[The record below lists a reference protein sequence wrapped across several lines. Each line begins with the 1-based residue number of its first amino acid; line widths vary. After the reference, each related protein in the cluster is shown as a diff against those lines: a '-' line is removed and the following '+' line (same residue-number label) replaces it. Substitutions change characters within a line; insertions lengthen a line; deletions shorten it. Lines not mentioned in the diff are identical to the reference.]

1 MNAIVPPKS
10 LAALG
15 LNLPPI
21 RAAASPSSV
30 LRPQSSFPNWLT
42 PAAAPRWI
50 GRTLAQWTPQQVEY
64 CFRAALG
71 GDLVSQWEMFDLM
84 EATWPRLSKNLNE
97 LKDSVCAMDWDIVPW
112 AAREEEPSEEAMRR
126 ASVIEDAL
134 YSMRPDPAKD
144 ENDFEDSLRDLMDA
158 RGKGISVLEW
168 DFEYRDLGGVSALA
182 PRCSRWVHPSFYGYD
197 GDTLKLRLTPD
208 NPTQYNRG
216 GYLEFPPDRFTIGV
230 SKNKTGHPCGAAML
244 HVLGFWWAAA
254 NFSAEWFLNF
264 AQIFGQ
270 PIRWATCDANIA
282 PGDRTKLE
290 AMLANMG
297 SAAWALFPPGV
308 TLEIKEAAKGAGD
321 NPQAALLAM
330 ADKVC
335 DLVILR
341 QTLTSDVGDS
351 GSRALGDVHERVL
364 TGVQMACA
372 KWVSKTLAPLI
383 RTLCIANF
391 GDDTECPW
399 LKPCKE
405 EEDES
410 PATAALL
417 AQLSAAGLEP
427 TDEALPA
434 LSEKLGFP
442 IQRKAPVAPP
452 NPFGGFTR
460 APSAETPEPP
470 ESEPETEE
478 AEKPADPEEES
489 DPAEV
494 AQVKARAAQS
504 SVAYDL
510 GVPATWLNPI
520 AEFFRDLVKQAGSG
534 DSPEAT
540 LAAVEAA
547 AKRLPELFGKMD
559 TEALAKVFE
568 AGMAKAVIAG
578 ARESVAK
585 L

>member
-1 MNAIVPPKS
+1 MSRPIPPKS

-15 LNLPPI
+15 IPLPAI
-21 RAAASPSSV
+21 RAAAAPATLV
-30 LRPQSSFPNWLT
+30 GPQVSIANWLT
-42 PAAAPRWI
+42 PAATPRWI

-64 CFRAALG
+64 TFRAAMG
-71 GDLVSQWEMFDLM
+71 GDLTSQWEMFDLM

-97 LKDSVCAMDWDIVPW
+97 LKDAVCSMEWEVVPW
-112 AAREEEPSEEAMRR
+112 AAREEEPSDEAKRR
-126 ASVIEDAL
+126 AALIEDAL
-134 YSMRPDPAKD
+134 YTMRANPAAD
-144 ENDFEDSLRDLMDA
+144 ENDFEDSLRDLLDA

-168 DFEYRDLGGVSALA
+168 DFEIRNLGDVDAVA
-182 PRCSRWVHPSFYGYD
+182 PRCSRWVHPSFYGFD
-197 GDTLKLRLTPD
+197 GERLKLRLTPD
-208 NPTQYNRG
+208 NPAQFNRG
-216 GYLEFPPDRFTIGV
+216 GFVDFPPDRFSIGI
-230 SKNKTGHPCGAAML
+230 SKNKTGHPCGSAVL
-244 HVLGFWWAAA
+244 HTLGFWWSAM

-270 PIRWATCDANIA
+270 PLRWATVDANIA

-290 AMLANMG
+290 AILTNMG
-297 SAAWALFPPGV
+297 SAAWAMFPPGV

-321 NPQAALLAM
+321 NPQAALIAM

-341 QTLTSDVGDS
+341 QTLTSDVADS

-372 KWVSKTLAPLI
+372 KWVGKTMAPLI

-391 GDDTECPW
+391 GDDSECPW

-410 PATAALL
+410 PATATLL
-417 AQLSAAGLEP
+417 AQLAAAGLEP
-427 TDEALPA
+427 TDEALPK

-442 IQRKAPVAPP
+442 IQRKVAVAAPAFR
-452 NPFGGFTR
+452 PFGAKDVAIR
-460 APSAETPEPP
+460 AQAAVAE
-470 ESEPETEE
+470 
-478 AEKPADPEEES
+478 
-489 DPAEV
+489 
-494 AQVKARAAQS
+494 
-504 SVAYDL
+504 DL
-510 GVPATWLNPI
+510 GVPASWLNPV
-520 AEFFRDLVKQAGSG
+520 AEFFRDLVKQVEAGN
-534 DSPEAT
+534 DPQAT

-547 AKRLPELFGKMD
+547 VKQLPELFGKMD
-559 TEALAKVFE
+559 TAALARVFE

-578 ARESVAK
+578 ARESAAK